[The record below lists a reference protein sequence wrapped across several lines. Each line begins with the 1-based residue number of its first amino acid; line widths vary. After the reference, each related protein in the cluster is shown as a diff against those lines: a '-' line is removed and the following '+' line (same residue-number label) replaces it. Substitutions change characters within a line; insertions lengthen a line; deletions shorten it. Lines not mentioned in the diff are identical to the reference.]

1 MTNLLRRI
9 FFGFELSKKK
19 KKGTRLVKKELLTKR
34 MGNISIDFFL
44 PNPFS
49 NWGSKGVIYFSFVK
63 LLVKI
68 QDQRWGGA

>member
-1 MTNLLRRI
+1 
-9 FFGFELSKKK
+9 
-19 KKGTRLVKKELLTKR
+19 
-34 MGNISIDFFL
+34 MGNISIDFLF

>member
-1 MTNLLRRI
+1 
-9 FFGFELSKKK
+9 
-19 KKGTRLVKKELLTKR
+19 

>member
-1 MTNLLRRI
+1 V
-9 FFGFELSKKK
+9 
-19 KKGTRLVKKELLTKR
+19 KGELLTKR
-34 MGNISIDFFL
+34 MGNISIDFLF

-68 QDQRWGGA
+68 QDQRWGGRMSGLVMFSLWELSHEKIRPT